1 MSSIIRELKNYCSNA
16 AWMWI
21 ITLTAATLAAPSSVV
36 AQTQSATPASHC
48 AMPVY
53 HQFDFFIGDWDTYDV
68 IDSTKIVARNHVTPM
83 VGGCAI
89 REVYEQSDG
98 MSGESFSTYDASR
111 HVWHQ
116 SWVTNRGELLLL
128 DGGLRGANMVFT
140 AAEKRSD
147 GKSSLI
153 RATWIQQH
161 GSVRETAVRS
171 SDGGKTWTPVFDI
184 VFRRHK

>member
-1 MSSIIRELKNYCSNA
+1 MRSIMSCPEGHRRIA
-16 AWMWI
+16 AWFGAI
-21 ITLTAATLAAPSSVV
+21 ALAATVVAAPSRAM
-36 AQTQSATPASHC
+36 AQADSTTPASHC
-48 AMPVY
+48 TTPVY

-68 IDSTKIVARNHVTPM
+68 SDSTKIVARNHVTRM

-98 MSGESFSTYDASR
+98 MLGESFSTYDAAR
-111 HVWHQ
+111 HLWHQ

-140 AAEKRSD
+140 AIEKGSD
-147 GKSSLI
+147 GKSSLL
-153 RATWIQQH
+153 RGTWIPQQ

-171 SDGGKTWTPVFDI
+171 VDGGKTWTPVFDI
-184 VFRRHK
+184 IFRPHR